1 MVYINTVRLSDMHL
15 STNFELYFPATEH
28 QGTLLGV
35 HTSAGR
41 HGLVVSVSDCGVR
54 GPRFESHRRQLCL
67 S

>member
-1 MVYINTVRLSDMHL
+1 MVYINSQIVSHTFVHK
-15 STNFELYFPATEH
+15 FELYFPATEH

-41 HGLVVSVSDCGVR
+41 HGQVVSVSDCGVR